1 MYIGTNPFYWTGTL
15 TGIRYFSNGKFVSS
29 RYTDE
34 TDQKKFRPYM
44 SEVDI
49 NYLKRV
55 RWK

>member
-15 TGIRYFSNGKFVSS
+15 TGIKHFSNGKFVSS

-44 SEVDI
+44 SKVDI
-49 NYLKRV
+49 NYLKR
-55 RWK
+55 KTL